1 MTKRTVGWFLG
12 TIMCAGAMY
21 TACGGVTGEDC
32 KVKCSDAHNTCV
44 QKCNDD
50 GCKTK
55 CTTDL
60 NHCTASCDEVS
71 TGSSSKPDGG

>member
-1 MTKRTVGWFLG
+1 MVAYCLG
-12 TIMCAGAMY
+12 ALLGGASLY
-21 TACGGVTGEDC
+21 AACGGVTADDC
-32 KVKCSDAHNTCV
+32 KIKCQDVDHTCT

-60 NHCTASCDEVS
+60 DNCTASCEQVS
-71 TGSSSKPDGG
+71 TNPKPDGG